1 MNFLFK
7 ENILEK
13 DPLSE
18 LTEIRKRL
26 AYSEFMIVSKGLY
39 SYIVKGGSLYNGIYN
54 DVLLLVISV
63 FNLSSTALHVV
74 NGLCSIVDIVILT
87 ITFLFIIVE
96 VLISHYCRLHS
107 EDYISQS
114 NANIEEEVIAL
125 HTGDEGD
132 YESKE
137 IVPYEEPSIV
147 SLLSKYGLSIK
158 LTYIVVSLL
167 LHILGIYILIY
178 R

>member
-1 MNFLFK
+1 M
-7 ENILEK
+7 EK
-13 DPLSE
+13 DQLSE

-26 AYSEFMIVSKGLY
+26 AYSQFMIVNKGLH
-39 SYIVKGGSLYNGIYN
+39 SCMVNGGSLYNSIFN
-54 DVLLLVISV
+54 DVLLLVITV
-63 FNLSSTALHVV
+63 FNLFSTALHIV
-74 NGLCSIVDIVILT
+74 NGLSSTVDIVILT

-96 VLISHYCRLHS
+96 VLISHYCMLHS
-107 EDYISQS
+107 EEYLSQA
-114 NANIEEEVIAL
+114 NANLAEEVIVL

-132 YESKE
+132 YERKE
-137 IVPYEEPSIV
+137 IVPYEKPYIV

-167 LHILGIYILIY
+167 LHILGIYSLIY

>member
-1 MNFLFK
+1 M
-7 ENILEK
+7 EK

-18 LTEIRKRL
+18 LTEFRKRL
-26 AYSEFMIVSKGLY
+26 AYSQFMIVYKGLH
-39 SYIVKGGSLYNGIYN
+39 SCIFNGGSLYNAIFN
-54 DVLLLVISV
+54 DVLLLVITV
-63 FNLSSTALHVV
+63 FNLSSTALHIV
-74 NGLCSIVDIVILT
+74 NGLSSTVDIIILT
-87 ITFLFIIVE
+87 ITFLFIIGE
-96 VLISHYCRLHS
+96 VLTSHYCRLQS
-107 EDYISQS
+107 EDHISQDM
-114 NANIEEEVIAL
+114 ANITKEVLAL

-137 IVPYEEPSIV
+137 IVPYEKPRIV